1 MNWQG
6 RCLSKQARS
15 GQTSRLYFKSARGCC
30 DPRLRPG
37 RGRSADTL
45 APTRARL
52 TRRGHAGPRAGTL
65 VWTRAHL
72 TRRRH
77 AGLDAGTPDPTRAGQ
92 HFRPLVAVLHQVG
105 PSPPAAFGRR
115 TVRVSGQHRTLW
127 GSPCPGDGQVHEA
140 GPSEIRS
147 GPQAKSDPGRA
158 ARSGS
163 HRRRQDARPPPSRVA
178 AWPPTCPQ
186 VRARGGRRRG
196 DGRARQK
203 PFLCRVWLSFPK
215 SHTRNTNTSLLER
228 SERQAP
234 RREHGSLSAP

>member
-72 TRRRH
+72 TRRGQASTSGRWWQCF
-77 AGLDAGTPDPTRAGQ
+77 TRSDHLLQ
-92 HFRPLVAVLHQVG
+92 RPLG
-105 PSPPAAFGRR
+105 G
-115 TVRVSGQHRTLW
+115 GQ
-127 GSPCPGDGQVHEA
+127 
-140 GPSEIRS
+140 
-147 GPQAKSDPGRA
+147 
-158 ARSGS
+158 
-163 HRRRQDARPPPSRVA
+163 
-178 AWPPTCPQ
+178 
-186 VRARGGRRRG
+186 
-196 DGRARQK
+196 
-203 PFLCRVWLSFPK
+203 
-215 SHTRNTNTSLLER
+215 
-228 SERQAP
+228 
-234 RREHGSLSAP
+234 